1 MKNIFRH
8 KEIIYLLF
16 VSFAAR
22 VFISYFYS
30 DTVLRNEWSM
40 ILHNYQISGIFGFNV
55 VISESHAIPKFAE
68 IGERVLPTAFMPPLY
83 LYFIYFVKNLSNEL
97 VAIAPLIVFLQ
108 IIISL
113 ISIFMIYIIIKNLT
127 ESKFL
132 TRFFTITFAF
142 FPINVYASSQISSVS
157 LQILLSL
164 IFFYYLLLTFKKN
177 KLKYILIFSVIGGLL
192 ILIRGEFLILYFFTL
207 FYFFIF
213 YKRQLKLILV
223 SLSLTLLTISPYLM
237 RNYLYFDNLTLT
249 KSFGY
254 NLLKGNNPSFKVEGD
269 IELIEKIKKSKKNI
283 TLDNKYEFELDKIF
297 RDKALNFI
305 RNNPIE
311 YFKLYLL
318 KIFSFLFF
326 DINSSYPY
334 YYNFFHI
341 VPKLIISITSLI
353 GAITLINKKGFF
365 QYLSFYF
372 FLNIFLFS
380 VFFIL
385 PRYSLILLPVQI
397 LLSINFIKY
406 LRRKFFN

>member
-1 MKNIFRH
+1 MKNIFKH

-16 VSFAAR
+16 ISFVVR
-22 VFISYFYS
+22 VFVSYFYS

-40 ILHNYQISGIFGFNV
+40 ILHNYQTSGIFGFNV
-55 VISESHAIPKFAE
+55 VISDSLAIPKFAE

-97 VAIAPLIVFLQ
+97 VGLAPLIVFLQ
-108 IIISL
+108 IVLSL
-113 ISIFMIYIIIKNLT
+113 ISIFMIYSIIKNLT
-127 ESKFL
+127 ENKFL
-132 TRFFTITFAF
+132 IKSFTIAFAF
-142 FPINVYASSQISSVS
+142 FPINIYASSQISSVS

-164 IFFYYLLLTFKKN
+164 IFFYYLLLILKRD
-177 KLKYILIFSVIGGLL
+177 KLIYILIFSVIGGLL

-207 FYFFIF
+207 FYLFIF
-213 YKRQLKLILV
+213 YKRQLKLILI
-223 SLSLTLLTISPYLM
+223 SLSLTLITISPYLI
-237 RNYLYFDNLTLT
+237 RNYLYFNNLTLT

-269 IELIEKIKKSKKNI
+269 IELIEKIKKKENNI
-283 TLDNKYEFELDKIF
+283 TLDNNYEFELDNIF
-297 RDKALNFI
+297 RDKALNLI

-318 KIFSFLFF
+318 KILSFLFF
-326 DINSSYPY
+326 DINSTYPNY
-334 YYNFFHI
+334 FNFFHI
-341 VPKLIISITSLI
+341 VPKIVIALTSFI
-353 GAITLINKKGFF
+353 GAITAINKKGFF
-365 QYLSFYF
+365 QYLSLYF

-385 PRYSLILLPVQI
+385 PRYSLTLLPVQI
-397 LLSINFIKY
+397 LLSINFFKY

>member
-1 MKNIFRH
+1 MKNIFKQ

-16 VSFAAR
+16 ASFVVR
-22 VFISYFYS
+22 VFVSYFYS

-55 VISESHAIPKFAE
+55 VISDSLAIPKFAE

-83 LYFIYFVKNLSNEL
+83 LYFIYIVKNLSNEL
-97 VAIAPLIVFLQ
+97 VGIAPLIVFLQ
-108 IIISL
+108 IVLSL

-132 TRFFTITFAF
+132 IRFLTIAFAF
-142 FPINVYASSQISSVS
+142 FPINIYASSQISSVS
-157 LQILLSL
+157 LQLLLSL
-164 IFFYYLLLTFKKN
+164 IFFYYLLLILKKN
-177 KLKYILIFSVIGGLL
+177 KLKYIIIFSVLGGLL

-223 SLSLTLLTISPYLM
+223 SLSLTLLTISPYLI

-269 IELIEKIKKSKKNI
+269 IELIEKIKKENNLA
-283 TLDNKYEFELDKIF
+283 LDNNYEFELDNIL
-297 RDKALNFI
+297 RDKALSFI

-326 DINSSYPY
+326 DVNSSYPH

-353 GAITLINKKGFF
+353 GAIIAINKKGFF
-365 QYLSFYF
+365 QYLSLYF

-397 LLSINFIKY
+397 LLSIDFIKY
-406 LRRKFFN
+406 LRRKFFD